1 MRCYR
6 SLPLRLD
13 RRKRGSSIEESR
25 VRESVSGHRCPAF
38 FVGFAISLD
47 RSCVSR
53 LKVMLEDISAASKDG
68 VLKSQF
74 SLGKEVWWWKR
85 QHDIR

>member
-38 FVGFAISLD
+38 LWALPFLSTALVVSFFLQQVAFVGVLCRVDSTMTIS
-47 RSCVSR
+47 
-53 LKVMLEDISAASKDG
+53 I
-68 VLKSQF
+68 
-74 SLGKEVWWWKR
+74 
-85 QHDIR
+85 

>member
-38 FVGFAISLD
+38 LWALPFLSTALVFL
-47 RSCVSR
+47 V
-53 LKVMLEDISAASKDG
+53 
-68 VLKSQF
+68 
-74 SLGKEVWWWKR
+74 
-85 QHDIR
+85 